1 MRKYKDRIRCIK
13 NWVGEDT
20 GWWAWSDFT
29 QYWQVIPERKIPWLL
44 DFLPEKPSIEELLA
58 EAYLDIVFDPCT
70 EKLVFLDRVFDGSYD
85 RPVFTED
92 DLEGN
97 KR

>member
-1 MRKYKDRIRCIK
+1 MKNHRDRIRCVK
-13 NWVGEDT
+13 NWDGEDA

-29 QYWQVIPERKIPWLL
+29 QFWQVIPEYKIPWLL
-44 DFLPEKPSIEELLA
+44 DFLPDKPSLEELLA
-58 EAYLDIVFDPCT
+58 EAYLDAVFDPIT
-70 EKLVFLDRVFDGSYD
+70 EQLIFLDRIFEGSFD
-85 RPVFTED
+85 RPVFTAE